1 MFCPTEDKLRWNQL
15 ANVIYIIQCP
25 GCHKDYVGKTNKNLV
40 ARLSENG
47 KKQDQPMFQHFWS
60 CEEFNFKLSIYSLAD
75 IFSDTG
81 TVDSMEH
88 VYYSAT
94 VYSR

>member
-1 MFCPTEDKLRWNQL
+1 
-15 ANVIYIIQCP
+15 
-25 GCHKDYVGKTNKNLV
+25 
-40 ARLSENG
+40 
-47 KKQDQPMFQHFWS
+47 MFQHFRS

-81 TVDSMEH
+81 AVDSMEH